1 MQVKHIATFH
11 ICFFRGER
19 KIDAPPTLNRVN
31 VKFSPEFSS
40 GLYRDAHI
48 GCLGY
53 VLAVALDDEAMFRV
67 LETESLPTGRGWRLM
82 RAATRRLE
90 VEQII
95 NF

>member
-1 MQVKHIATFH
+1 ML
-11 ICFFRGER
+11 
-19 KIDAPPTLNRVN
+19 PPHQIGL
-31 VKFSPEFSS
+31 KFSPEFSS

-48 GCLGY
+48 GCLCY
-53 VLAVALDDEAMFRV
+53 VSAVALDDEAMFRV
-67 LETESLPTGRGWRLM
+67 LETESLPTGSGWRLM

>member
-1 MQVKHIATFH
+1 MLPHAS
-11 ICFFRGER
+11 
-19 KIDAPPTLNRVN
+19 NRVN

-40 GLYRDAHI
+40 GLYRDTHI
-48 GCLGY
+48 GCLCY
-53 VLAVALDDEAMFRV
+53 VWAVALDDEAMFRV
-67 LETESLPTGRGWRLM
+67 LETESLPTGSGWRLM